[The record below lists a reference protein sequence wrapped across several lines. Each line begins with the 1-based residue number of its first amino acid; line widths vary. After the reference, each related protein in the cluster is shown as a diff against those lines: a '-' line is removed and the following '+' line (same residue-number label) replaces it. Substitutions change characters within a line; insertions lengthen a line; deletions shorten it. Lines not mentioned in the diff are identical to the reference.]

1 MASDGVFRRVFEWM
15 MIPSLLGNA
24 GRKELFMPKA
34 GHRILYCPRCL
45 RHATVTARDTRLTCF
60 YCHVEF
66 VAKPGKEL
74 TRNDGN
80 ALYETNV

>member
-1 MASDGVFRRVFEWM
+1 
-15 MIPSLLGNA
+15 
-24 GRKELFMPKA
+24 MPKS

-74 TRNDGN
+74 TKNDCN
-80 ALYETNV
+80 ALYETDV